1 MRGEERGAE
10 PVQVPPE
17 GHTNR
22 PKCIGTQ
29 GQCIWS
35 GKGEMEM
42 IRMGFRHQGVKWHH
56 SLQSRTLSGK
66 PRESNRQES
75 PGLLCPAPPW
85 CRAPVAFDV

>member
-1 MRGEERGAE
+1 MRGGGRGAE

-22 PKCIGTQ
+22 PKCIGIQ

-42 IRMGFRHQGVKWHH
+42 IRMGFREQGGKWLH
-56 SLQSRTLSGK
+56 SLQSRT
-66 PRESNRQES
+66 
-75 PGLLCPAPPW
+75 
-85 CRAPVAFDV
+85 